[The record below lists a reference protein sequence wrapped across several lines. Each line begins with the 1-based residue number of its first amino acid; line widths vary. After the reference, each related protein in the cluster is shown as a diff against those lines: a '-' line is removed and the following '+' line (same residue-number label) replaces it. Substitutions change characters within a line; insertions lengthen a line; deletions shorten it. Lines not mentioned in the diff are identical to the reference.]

1 MSGRLPDSDDSALM
15 SWMRVEIGKINKE
28 IVAERKPLSQ
38 LLKEEIPSSKTKG
51 GDEHLF
57 DKKVLGI
64 LEEQLPAEL
73 HGKLRLPILFFLDN
87 RVADSSFINDENA
100 ARALQLLGELSKSR
114 SFTKGRLWVGKSIAY
129 SIMRKYPTVVQIV
142 MG

>member
-1 MSGRLPDSDDSALM
+1 
-15 SWMRVEIGKINKE
+15 MRVEIGKINKE

-38 LLKEEIPSSKTKG
+38 LLKEEIPSSETKG
-51 GDEHLF
+51 GDKHLF
-57 DKKVLGI
+57 DKNILSV

-87 RVADSSFINDENA
+87 RVADSSFLSDENA
-100 ARALQLLGELSKSR
+100 ARALQILGELSKSR
-114 SFTKGRLWVGKSIAY
+114 SFNKGRLWVGKSIAY

>member
-1 MSGRLPDSDDSALM
+1 MSGGLPDSDDSGIM
-15 SWMRVEIGKINKE
+15 RWMRLEVGKINKE

-38 LLKEEIPSSKTKG
+38 LLKEETPSSKTKG
-51 GDEHLF
+51 GNEHLF
-57 DKKVLGI
+57 DKKVLTL
-64 LEEQLPAEL
+64 LEEQLPVEL

-87 RVADSSFINDENA
+87 RVADSSFLNDETA
-100 ARALQLLGELSKSR
+100 ARSLQILGELSKSR
-114 SFTKGRLWVGKSIAY
+114 SFSKGRLWVGKSIAY